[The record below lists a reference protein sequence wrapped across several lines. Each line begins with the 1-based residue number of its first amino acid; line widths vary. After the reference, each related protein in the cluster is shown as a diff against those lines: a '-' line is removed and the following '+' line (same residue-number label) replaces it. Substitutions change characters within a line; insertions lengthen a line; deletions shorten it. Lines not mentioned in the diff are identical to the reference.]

1 MASGGASSEIRT
13 DGGPNEDGVS
23 SGNLAVLDALDLPVF
38 VISHDCKVVHAN
50 DAALKVLRV
59 TASDIGRSPGQI
71 LPAETSLD
79 QLCAQ
84 VFADGTPCR
93 REIRIGDHSFLL
105 RIAPYTGDGQKIVG
119 AILTFTNVTAFRAS
133 IDQAIYEREY
143 TKAILNTVADP
154 LVVLDAEMRIQTGN
168 RAFYTLFGVSRDE
181 TQGVSISVFGNDE
194 WKTSKVW
201 AAIKLALSG
210 QSEFQA
216 VEIDRAFPGV
226 GDRTI
231 VMEARRV
238 ARDSAGMILLAFR
251 DITSR
256 KRAEMESAALMR
268 RERQAHEEAEA
279 LNEVAH
285 AIGSELDLQKLVQI
299 VTDIATKLTHAKFG
313 AFFYNVFN
321 DQGES
326 YMLYTLSGASRE
338 AFEKFGMM
346 PRNTPVFQTTFSGLG
361 PRRSDDIKK
370 DPDYGTMAPHFGMPQ
385 GHLPVSSYLAVPVK
399 SRSGEVLG
407 GLFFGHPEPG
417 VFTESSERL
426 AAGIASHAAIAIDN
440 AELFQRA
447 EQQARAS
454 RASEER
460 LRLTQRAAKIGVFAA
475 DIQTGAN
482 SWSQELE
489 ELHGLRPG
497 TFGGT
502 QSEWESL
509 LHPEDRE
516 TALKRVEDALRT
528 GLPTEGE
535 WRVIW
540 PDGSVH
546 WLAGRFQVHNDAG
559 GTLARMSGVNF
570 EITER
575 KRIENELR
583 RANQDL
589 EQFAYSASHDL
600 QEPLRSV
607 TIFSEL
613 LSGRY
618 GDKLDGQALEFL
630 GNVRDGARRMEMLV
644 RDLLAYTQA
653 ATLDTEPEPVDANAV
668 MQAAIANLAG
678 TIAEAGATVNADPLP
693 SVRIH
698 AIHLQQV
705 FQNLISNALKY
716 HQPGIA
722 PVVQTTARRQDGM
735 WRFSVTDNGIGI
747 EPRFHERIFGLF
759 KRLHTGDE
767 YSGTGIGLALCQRI
781 VERNH
786 GRIWVESEPGKGSSF
801 HFTLPA

>member
-1 MASGGASSEIRT
+1 MASGSARSEVRSDGSTDADSVGAGDI
-13 DGGPNEDGVS
+13 
-23 SGNLAVLDALDLPVF
+23 AILDAVDLPIL
-38 VISHDCKVVHAN
+38 VIGRDCKVAHVN
-50 DAALKVLRV
+50 RAALTALKL

-71 LPAETSLD
+71 LPGETNLD
-79 QLCAQ
+79 RLCAQ
-84 VFADGTPCR
+84 VFVDGAPSR
-93 REIRIGDHSFLL
+93 REVRIGDHYFLL
-105 RIAPYTGDGQKIVG
+105 RIAPYIGDGQEIVG
-119 AILTFTNVTAFRAS
+119 TILTFTNVTAFRAS

-154 LVVLDAEMRIQTGN
+154 LVVLDAELRIQTGN

-181 TQGVSISVFGNDE
+181 TQGVSISVLGNDE
-194 WKTSKVW
+194 WKTSDVW
-201 AAIKLALSG
+201 DSVKLALSG
-210 QSEFQA
+210 ETEFQA
-216 VEIDRAFPGV
+216 MEIDRAFPGV

-231 VMEARRV
+231 VVEARRL
-238 ARDSAGMILLAFR
+238 ARDGAAMILLAFR

-256 KRAEMESAALMR
+256 KQTEAEAGALMR

-299 VTDIATKLTHAKFG
+299 VTDIATRLTHAKFG
-313 AFFYNVFN
+313 AFFYNVLN
-321 DQGES
+321 EQGES
-326 YMLYTLSGASRE
+326 YMLYTLSGASRK

-346 PRNTPVFQTTFSGLG
+346 PRNTPIFNTTFSGLG
-361 PRRSDDIKK
+361 PRRSDDIRE
-370 DPDYGTMAPHFGMPQ
+370 DPEYGTMAPHFGMPK
-385 GHLPVSSYLAVPVK
+385 GHLPVCSYLAVPVK

-440 AELFQRA
+440 AQLFQRA

-460 LRLTQRAAKIGVFAA
+460 LRLTQRAAKIGVFAW
-475 DIQTGAN
+475 DIQTGVN

-489 ELHGLRPG
+489 ELYGLRPG

-502 QSEWESL
+502 QSAWESL
-509 LHPEDRE
+509 IHPEDRE
-516 TALKRVEDALRT
+516 AAVKRVEEALKT

-540 PDGSVH
+540 LDGSVH
-546 WLAGRFQVHNDAG
+546 WLAGRFQLQSDAG
-559 GTLARMSGVNF
+559 GTPIRMSGVNF
-570 EITER
+570 EITAR

-607 TIFSEL
+607 TIFSGL

-618 GDKLDGQALEFL
+618 GDKLDGEALAFL
-630 GNVRDGARRMEMLV
+630 GNVREGARRMEMLM

-653 ATLDTEPEPVDANAV
+653 ATMDAEPGLVDANAA
-668 MQAAIANLAG
+668 MQSAVANLAG
-678 TIAEAGATVNADPLP
+678 TIAETGATVNADPLP

-698 AIHLQQV
+698 AIQLQQV
-705 FQNLISNALKY
+705 FQNLIGNAVKY
-716 HQPGIA
+716 HRPGVV
-722 PVVQTTARRQDGM
+722 PVVHTTARRHEGL

-747 EPRFHERIFGLF
+747 EPRFQERIFGLF
-759 KRLHTGDE
+759 KRLHSGDE